1 MDKLN
6 FVKGNEK
13 LPFWGVGED
22 SDVVY
27 HRMRGFEE
35 FSTSLNPNEYSRKY
49 IDEEYERTDVTHYS
63 PSVSFGFDLIKDNEV
78 HTDIAKIVDNE
89 VVGSAAVRSVLIV
102 DLSSEGK
109 TAGSYKAYKRDFE
122 VIMDSEDGSDM
133 MYKYSGN
140 LKVAGSKVFGTATTT
155 DGWMTAVF
163 TEDSE

>member
-1 MDKLN
+1 MEKLD

-13 LPFWGVGED
+13 LPFWGVGD

-27 HRMRGFEE
+27 HRMKGFEE

-49 IDEEYERTDVTHYS
+49 IDEDYERTDVTHYS

-78 HTDIAKIVDNE
+78 HSDIAKMADNE

-102 DLSSEGK
+102 DLSSESK
-109 TAGSYKAYKRDFE
+109 AGAYKAYKRDYE
-122 VIMDSEDGSDM
+122 VIMDSEDGSEM

-155 DGWMTAVF
+155 DVWKTAKF